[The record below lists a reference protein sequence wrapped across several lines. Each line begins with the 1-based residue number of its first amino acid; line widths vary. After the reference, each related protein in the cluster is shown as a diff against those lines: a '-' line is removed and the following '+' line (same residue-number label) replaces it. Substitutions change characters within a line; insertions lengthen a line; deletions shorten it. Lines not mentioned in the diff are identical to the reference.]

1 MDDTRQRFMYRVCG
15 FGDHTEWNIVEFL
28 EELDDVQVC
37 SWCGVVSTKAAV
49 LSCSHMVC
57 EECRAIAYN
66 AAVPACWIYK
76 QTISS
81 EVQQIDYSLNSA
93 LQYRKVH
100 CVNFDRGCDYADRI
114 DGLNHHL
121 LTSCAFYL
129 KECSK
134 CEEPVVYKELVSHY
148 KACKGLAGV
157 FVPAVD
163 GQPLLDD
170 IQNARRELEQALALT
185 SLEVRDTVG
194 SLTDQ
199 LEMLRSQLTMRSG
212 GRADNGKLDDSKQ

>member
-15 FGDHTEWNIVEFL
+15 FGDHTEWKIVEFL

-57 EECRAIAYN
+57 EECRAIAYK
-66 AAVPACWIYK
+66 AAVPVCWIDK
-76 QTISS
+76 ETLSS
-81 EVQQIDYSLNSA
+81 EVKQIDHSLNSA

-100 CVNFDRGCDYADRI
+100 CVNFDTGWDYAHRI
-114 DGLNHHL
+114 DQLDEHL
-121 LTSCAFYL
+121 RTACAFYL

-134 CEEPVVYKELVSHY
+134 CEESVVYKDLVSHY

-157 FVPAVD
+157 FVRAVD

-170 IQNARRELEQALALT
+170 ILNARRELEQALALT
-185 SLEVRDTVG
+185 SSEVRDTVG

-212 GRADNGKLDDSKQ
+212 GRADNRKLSDCRQ